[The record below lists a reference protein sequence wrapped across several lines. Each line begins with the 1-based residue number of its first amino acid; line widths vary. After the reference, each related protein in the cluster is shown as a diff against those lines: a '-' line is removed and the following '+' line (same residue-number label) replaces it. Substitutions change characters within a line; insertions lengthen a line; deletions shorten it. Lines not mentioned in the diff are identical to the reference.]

1 MVRTRYTPELD
12 CIVNVPSMRFFSSLF
27 LLLLIVSFQ
36 SLASNRLYADNTLQ
50 PNDGF
55 QWDWTFGAGYYYED
69 PYLVGFNNQNN
80 GIELNLNIAM
90 SYDRFYFDFD
100 RSQLTGGL
108 IIGYNLVE
116 NQKWALD
123 VIGLNIHSSID
134 EYGTDAY
141 SGPLIEELAGIKT
154 RKGDF
159 DVGLR
164 LSRINGDTLLSFE
177 LLHDVSSN
185 HKSPVVNVFISHIE
199 PWRNWEFRSAF
210 GLSYFSSDYTTYYYG
225 VSEQEVRNNR
235 HEYKGNDALALQ
247 FELHSEYPISQHWT
261 FLGGFLSTW
270 FTDGISESPLVK
282 QSYQLKAKV
291 GIRYVF

>member
-1 MVRTRYTPELD
+1 
-12 CIVNVPSMRFFSSLF
+12 MRISLF
-27 LLLLIVSFQ
+27 LLMLLVLVS
-36 SLASNRLYADNTLQ
+36 SPSMASNRLYADNTLQ
-50 PNDGF
+50 PNEGF

-69 PYLVGFNNQNN
+69 SYLVGVNDQNS
-80 GIELNLNIAM
+80 GFELNLNIAM
-90 SYDRFYFDFD
+90 SYERFYFDFD

-108 IIGYNLVE
+108 IIGYNLIE

-123 VIGLNIHSSID
+123 VIGLNIQSSLD

-141 SGPLIEELAGIKT
+141 SGPLVEELAGIKT
-154 RKGDF
+154 RNGDF
-159 DVGLR
+159 NAGLR

-177 LLHDVSSN
+177 LLHDISGN
-185 HKSPVVNVFISHIE
+185 HESPVVNLFISHIE

-210 GLSYFSSDYTTYYYG
+210 GLTFFSSDYTTYYYG
-225 VSEQEVRNNR
+225 VSQSEARYNR
-235 HEYKGNDALALQ
+235 PVYQGKDALAMQ

-270 FTDGISESPLVK
+270 FTEGISDSPLVK
-282 QSYQLKAKV
+282 QSHQLKAKV